1 MDNNTKALKSGFW
14 YILSNLIVRGI
25 TLITTPIF
33 TRLLTQEQYGDYS
46 NFLSWTNILVIII
59 TMRMESSLISA
70 KYDYKEKLEM
80 YNLSIISL
88 TAVLAAVGGLILNLF
103 SDIFVDLMGIK
114 RTYMNL
120 MLVYCFFYSVL
131 NIFQMNERYAYRYKR
146 SVAIG
151 LLVAVST
158 AITSI
163 LLVLNMSD
171 KLTGR
176 VLGGILPIVVIGF
189 VLIPY
194 FIKRGKSLD
203 FTMWTYALKICI
215 PYIPHLLSLQVLNSI
230 DRIMITKICGSE
242 DNALYTIA
250 YTCGHMVTLLMTS
263 MNSAFT
269 PWLGE
274 KLNDCKKEEIR
285 KISRYYIILFSVMA
299 IGMMLLA
306 PEILFILGGK
316 NYMEA
321 KYVMTPVAMGCVCQ
335 FLYTLYVNI
344 EQFKKKTL
352 GMAVASVIAALLNY
366 TLNALLIPQYGYIAA
381 AYTTLAGYI
390 FLLIVHMILVKK
402 IGYAEFYDN
411 KFIILVVIVMCIITL
426 GINCLYENSI
436 IRYIII
442 SILFVSIMV
451 VIFIKWENTKQLIKK
466 IFK

>member
-1 MDNNTKALKSGFW
+1 M
-14 YILSNLIVRGI
+14 IVKKKK
-25 TLITTPIF
+25 
-33 TRLLTQEQYGDYS
+33 YGRSRD
-46 NFLSWTNILVIII
+46 
-59 TMRMESSLISA
+59 
-70 KYDYKEKLEM
+70 
-80 YNLSIISL
+80 IIS
-88 TAVLAAVGGLILNLF
+88 
-103 SDIFVDLMGIK
+103 
-114 RTYMNL
+114 
-120 MLVYCFFYSVL
+120 FY
-131 NIFQMNERYAYRYKR
+131 
-146 SVAIG
+146 
-151 LLVAVST
+151 
-158 AITSI
+158 
-163 LLVLNMSD
+163 
-171 KLTGR
+171 
-176 VLGGILPIVVIGF
+176 
-189 VLIPY
+189 
-194 FIKRGKSLD
+194 
-203 FTMWTYALKICI
+203 
-215 PYIPHLLSLQVLNSI
+215 
-230 DRIMITKICGSE
+230 
-242 DNALYTIA
+242 
-250 YTCGHMVTLLMTS
+250 
-263 MNSAFT
+263 
-269 PWLGE
+269 
-274 KLNDCKKEEIR
+274 
-285 KISRYYIILFSVMA
+285 FSVRA